1 MKKSLYVLLLSICL
15 LSGCAPRVVS
25 DMYTYEFAPVSADSV
40 RLFQPDEAVPA
51 QSLAIGKV
59 TVVDNSLSAK
69 GNYLRFLKLAIGET
83 AKYGGNGLILE
94 QLPESGIHRLWG
106 TMIRMEETAA
116 DTVVRRSVEQV
127 LERSGHEGYQE
138 YNNSLRQYTSL
149 REEQPSNSLSLAI
162 GPSFMA
168 SRYQV
173 GTTEFKSKWGLGV
186 TADYEH
192 VWKSGFGLGL
202 NYLYDFKSYEYMNSD
217 IKLRLN
223 YIGPC
228 AAFEYLVSENWRW
241 GVGIGLGCGWFS
253 EKYWAESNTESHLAT
268 LIRLKTEFKVSNSF
282 GVGLQMN
289 VFTMRMKKPDDFV
302 LKDNEFYGIRNLGFL
317 LSFHYYF

>member
-1 MKKSLYVLLLSICL
+1 MLLLSICL
-15 LSGCAPRVVS
+15 LSGCSPRVVS

-59 TVVDNSLSAK
+59 TVVENSLSAK
-69 GNYLRFLKLAIGET
+69 SDYLRILKLAIGET

-94 QLPESGIHRLWG
+94 QQPESGIYRLWG
-106 TMIRMEETAA
+106 TMIRMDETAA
-116 DTVVRRSVEQV
+116 DTVVRRSVEQA
-127 LERSGHEGYQE
+127 LEHTDYDGYQR
-138 YNNSLRQYTSL
+138 YKNSGQQYAGL
-149 REEQPSNSLSLAI
+149 REEQPSNSISLAI
-162 GPSFMA
+162 GPSLMA
-168 SRYQV
+168 SRYVV
-173 GTTEFKSKWGLGV
+173 GTSEFKSKWGLGV

-202 NYLYDFKSYEYMNSD
+202 NYLYDYKSFEYWNRD
-217 IKLRLN
+217 IKLSLN